1 MIPCVSE
8 VGRGVRGAEI
18 RSVPRALS
26 LVVALATSVWSQD
39 YRRADTE
46 FSAKRAVSLPS
57 EFTGSI
63 AVTQFFHHGQ
73 IDSDGANV
81 LVFAKNRKAVPT
93 RVLQIGP
100 GDYCRLA
107 FQTTES
113 QRDYE
118 IFYGG
123 DPPAAEA
130 VLPWTDTSG
139 LLLETRQYQECNLNS
154 LESLRAAFE
163 SSPPIGADYVD
174 GVYQSHNPFTLR
186 DAPFLSR
193 YSGALQVSSAGTYG
207 LMTSS
212 QDCSF
217 LLIDDKLVASAPG
230 RHAPMRRVKPEDRH
244 DVRLSAGPHK
254 FEYYHAATSP
264 TAMMVAAWEPN
275 PTNPKPRRETIQ
287 IIPPQAFRA
296 AAVGR
301 VPAGFVETRQEKT
314 VPDFLFSIGGSV
326 PLPDNPRQLIGV
338 QFVDNSPRSL
348 TSKTKLQWDFG
359 DGQTSS
365 QPNPNH
371 VYLQPGL
378 YTVTLTIVRGLR
390 SYVITNR
397 VYIDQPRVTDQ
408 EAFHKLEN
416 YLPLLETY
424 DAAALDAESLRQL
437 VAAYVWKADVEL
449 TPQPEEPAS
458 QPDAENSQPAT
469 PVDPHEL
476 AEQQAQQE
484 AERKLRWRHYV
495 ALAVAAGQVAFLEQ
509 SAATGDESL
518 IELARLIGPMA
529 RDQLGDSRLAG
540 RIWFGA
546 SGRIGRDD
554 LRVQCETEAADV
566 LLNDMGNV
574 SGAKGLLDQA
584 RARLGQGRD
593 GPVASHLLSIWGDYQ
608 AARGDGPA
616 ARQAYREAGEVLASG
631 KTHAERTA
639 WQGAHSRSVEQF
651 LKSGRLDRAAEQLR
665 AWRREFPEEKID
677 GYQNLLFAR
686 YWAQRGQFDQAVA
699 LADQLLVANPNSPYI
714 DQLLLVSA
722 DCDVKRNQPDR
733 ALATLRSILK
743 DYPGSPLVPVVREN
757 IAKLE
762 GGGDR

>member
-1 MIPCVSE
+1 MPPCVID
-8 VGRGVRGAEI
+8 GN
-18 RSVPRALS
+18 RSVLWSLS
-26 LVVALATSVWSQD
+26 LVAALAANVLSQD
-39 YRRADTE
+39 YRRAGTE

-63 AVTQFFHHGQ
+63 VVSQFFHHGQ

-81 LVFAKNRKAVPT
+81 LVFSKNRKAVPT
-93 RVLQIGP
+93 RVLQVGP

-107 FQTTES
+107 FQTTPS

-123 DPPAAEA
+123 EPPATEA
-130 VLPWTDTSG
+130 VLPWTDTGG

-154 LESLRAAFE
+154 LESVRQAFE
-163 SSPPIGADYVD
+163 SSRPIGGDYVD
-174 GVYQSHNPFTLR
+174 GVYHSHNPFTLR

-193 YSGALQVSSAGTYG
+193 YSGTLHLASSGTYG
-207 LMTSS
+207 LITSS

-230 RHAPMRRVKPEDRH
+230 RHGPMRRVKPEDRH

-254 FEYYHAATSP
+254 FEYYHAASSP

-301 VPAGFVETRQEKT
+301 VPAGFVETRQEKL
-314 VPDFLFSIGGSV
+314 VPDFLLSIGGSV

-365 QPNPNH
+365 EPNPKH

-378 YTVTLTIVRGLR
+378 YTVTLTIVRGLK
-390 SYVITNR
+390 SFVTTNR
-397 VYIDQPRVTDQ
+397 VYVDQPRVTDQ

-416 YLPLLETY
+416 YLSVLETY
-424 DAAALDAESLRQL
+424 HPAALDAESLRQL
-437 VAAYVWKADVEL
+437 VAAYAWRADIEL

-458 QPDAENSQPAT
+458 ESDAENTQPER
-469 PVDPHEL
+469 PLDPREL
-476 AEQQAQQE
+476 AEQLAQQE
-484 AERKLRWRHYV
+484 AERRARWRHYV
-495 ALAVAAGQVAFLEQ
+495 GLAVAAGQTAFLEQ
-509 SAATGDESL
+509 SAAAGDEAL

-546 SGRIGRDD
+546 SRRIGRDD
-554 LRVQCETEAADV
+554 SRAECETEAADI

-574 SGAKGLLDQA
+574 SAAKGLLDAA
-584 RARLGQGRD
+584 RARLGQGRH

-608 AARGDGPA
+608 ATCGDGPA
-616 ARQAYREAGEVLASG
+616 ARRAYRQAGEVLASS
-631 KTHAERTA
+631 KTHIERIA
-639 WQGAHSRSVEQF
+639 WQGAHSRSAEQF

-665 AWRREFPEEKID
+665 AWRREFPEGKID
-677 GYQNLLFAR
+677 GYQSLLFAR

-714 DQLLLVSA
+714 DQLLLLSA
-722 DCDVKRNQPDR
+722 DCDVQRNQPDR

-743 DYPGSPLVPVVREN
+743 DYPGSPLVSLVREN
-757 IAKLE
+757 IAEIE
-762 GGGDR
+762 GGDD